1 MPEFS
6 LTDRVALV
14 TGGRR
19 GIGKAAALV
28 LARAGSHVAVCDLVA
43 DDGQLDAVA
52 EEIRGLGRRSLSLKA
67 DVSRRADVERLV
79 EKVVEEFNRI
89 DILVNNAGIMIKSP
103 FLDMS
108 ETDWDRLMEANLKG
122 CYLCSQAV
130 ARKMVDQKS
139 GVIIN
144 VASQYAFKVTPGM
157 GGYSVTKAGIAMLT
171 RVLARELGAYGI
183 RANAVAP
190 GLART
195 EFSRASWSDSQFLKQ
210 YEASVPLGRI
220 AETDDLAGVI
230 LFLAS
235 DASKY
240 MTGHTVLVDGGA
252 LA

>member
-19 GIGKAAALV
+19 GIGKAAALA
-28 LARAGSHVAVCDLVA
+28 LARAGSHVAVCDVVA

-157 GGYSVTKAGIAMLT
+157 GGYSVTKAAIAMLT

>member
-52 EEIRGLGRRSLSLKA
+52 EEIRELGRRSLSLKA